1 LIDDLEPAFAR
12 IKEGGG
18 EALTAARSTLTSIL
32 GKQTA
37 DLALAA
43 RLPSC
48 YPFREA
54 VTAGGLPL
62 GHPEQAAAAAKLAV
76 QRKLSWCEF
85 RQRNFG

>member
-1 LIDDLEPAFAR
+1 MIDDLEPAFAR

-18 EALTAARSTLTSIL
+18 EALIAARSTLTFIL

-54 VTAGGLPL
+54 VMRPGTTRPNSVAHIETLRRAGLP
-62 GHPEQAAAAAKLAV
+62 A
-76 QRKLSWCEF
+76 R
-85 RQRNFG
+85 